1 MQCSKVGK
9 AMYHLVVIGALVS
22 ALALVGCGGGGGDN
36 GSGNNGSGTT
46 TTSNVANVPDTAV
59 PATATT
65 VQAVLGEQFTF
76 QPGSIFDPSI
86 GSNPATLTFTTPT
99 TASVTSG
106 GTTSSGNTTFG
117 SCTFSFTQG
126 PLSGKSITFTTCS
139 FHVHASNVPVG
150 SGAVN
155 GTLTLVLTGPNG
167 SGTSIA
173 ITVQVSILSNGTLVI
188 NGVATGI
195 TISGTTGTTGAG
207 GTT

>member
-36 GSGNNGSGTT
+36 GSGTT

-59 PATATT
+59 PANATT
-65 VQAVLGEQFTF
+65 VQAVLGDQFAF
-76 QPGSIFDPSI
+76 QPGSIFDPSL
-86 GSNPATLTFTTPT
+86 GNNQATLTFTTPT

-106 GTTSSGNTTFG
+106 GTTSDGDTTFG
-117 SCTFSFTQG
+117 SCTFSFNRG

-155 GTLTLVLTGPNG
+155 GTLTLVLSGPNG

-188 NGVATGI
+188 NGVVTGI